1 MTYVVSRNASN
12 QKPTYY
18 SFGYFIFSHVL
29 YENLKDCT
37 RMIEALPFENIFL
50 TTHDILI

>member
-1 MTYVVSRNASN
+1 MTYAVSRNASN
-12 QKPTYY
+12 QKPTHY

-37 RMIEALPFENIFL
+37 HMIEALLFENILL
-50 TTHDILI
+50 TTDDILI